1 MMYPDDHEPL
11 IGLAALMRMAFSGA
25 DLAPLGAQLIARAE
39 RNPDDANAL
48 MDLSTVLQLRGNRE
62 TALGVQAQ
70 ALEIQPLYRPP
81 TAGSQTGIRLLAIMG
96 PGDLMANSPLEFLL
110 EDADVALDLLYIAP
124 GLPLPPSLPEHDVLF
139 VAIAQSDKNFP
150 LLNEIASALK
160 SWPRPVLNKPDRI
173 TLLSRDGA
181 CALLKSVPGVVMPVT
196 ARLSRLILEQIGN
209 ATLSIATVLED
220 GGFPIIVRPIDSHA
234 GQGLEK
240 IEHPAALADYLR
252 TTPNS
257 EFYVAR
263 FVDYRSPDGQFRKCR
278 IVLIDGRP
286 FVAHMAI
293 SDHWMI
299 HYLNAGMADSA
310 EKRDE
315 EARFMTDFDTTFA
328 RRHEQAFSAINERV
342 GLDYLGID
350 CGETPDGDLLIF
362 EIDSCMIVHA
372 IDPVDVFPYKQA
384 QMQKLFSAFS
394 EMLFNASQSK
404 RPSHLPPLP
413 CTREECPRR
422 DWQQAAQSGETGEGW
437 GEGNGQQ

>member
-1 MMYPDDHEPL
+1 
-11 IGLAALMRMAFSGA
+11 
-25 DLAPLGAQLIARAE
+25 
-39 RNPDDANAL
+39 
-48 MDLSTVLQLRGNRE
+48 
-62 TALGVQAQ
+62 
-70 ALEIQPLYRPP
+70 
-81 TAGSQTGIRLLAIMG
+81 
-96 PGDLMANSPLEFLL
+96 
-110 EDADVALDLLYIAP
+110 
-124 GLPLPPSLPEHDVLF
+124 
-139 VAIAQSDKNFP
+139 
-150 LLNEIASALK
+150 
-160 SWPRPVLNKPDRI
+160 
-173 TLLSRDGA
+173 
-181 CALLKSVPGVVMPVT
+181 
-196 ARLSRLILEQIGN
+196 
-209 ATLSIATVLED
+209 
-220 GGFPIIVRPIDSHA
+220 
-234 GQGLEK
+234 
-240 IEHPAALADYLR
+240 
-252 TTPNS
+252 
-257 EFYVAR
+257 
-263 FVDYRSPDGQFRKCR
+263 
-278 IVLIDGRP
+278 VLIDGRP

-350 CGETPDGDLLIF
+350 CSETPYGDLLIF

-413 CTREECPRR
+413 RV
-422 DWQQAAQSGETGEGW
+422 GEGW